1 MKKVLCAGEA
11 LIDFVSNKP
20 GNSLKNTEGFIR
32 KAGGAPANVAAQLT
46 YPCPPPA
53 APSRTHHCDMA
64 TGPHSPRQGRAH

>member
-32 KAGGAPANVAAQLT
+32 KAGGAPANVAAAISKALGMEKKYEVQKSN
-46 YPCPPPA
+46 A
-53 APSRTHHCDMA
+53 DSI
-64 TGPHSPRQGRAH
+64 S